1 MSGEIYTGGRCPD
14 ALPLTPMCPHR
25 SSLKRPIVVG
35 GDRTKP
41 PRQNPPGLE
50 IGLEFGGG
58 GGVSRGSNVGL
69 LSWGFVRY
77 SSYR

>member
-1 MSGEIYTGGRCPD
+1 MSGEIYTGGKC
-14 ALPLTPMCPHR
+14 PLTPMCPHR

-58 GGVSRGSNVGL
+58 GGVSRGMSGYCPGDL
-69 LSWGFVRY
+69 FAIPRI
-77 SSYR
+77 YR